1 MKARTKTYIMYSIT
15 TFSGDAEVMI
25 HCFPQQKWDVIE
37 QGTNHVRVS
46 RKNITFMMPR
56 EDFEQQWKVVE
67 QK

>member
-1 MKARTKTYIMYSIT
+1 MKARTKTYVMYRIT
-15 TFSGDAEVMI
+15 TFFGDVEVMI

-46 RKNITFMMPR
+46 RKNITFIIPR
-56 EDFEQQWKVVE
+56 EDFEKQWKVVE

>member
-1 MKARTKTYIMYSIT
+1 MKARTKTYMMYRIT

-25 HCFPQQKWDVIE
+25 HYFPQQKWDVIE

>member
-1 MKARTKTYIMYSIT
+1 MKARTKTYVMYWIT

-37 QGTNHVRVS
+37 QGTNYVIVS

-56 EDFEQQWKVVE
+56 EDFEKQWKVVE

>member
-1 MKARTKTYIMYSIT
+1 MKARTKTYVMYRIT

-37 QGTNHVRVS
+37 QGTSHVRVS
-46 RKNITFMMPR
+46 RKNITFMITR
-56 EDFEQQWKVVE
+56 EGFEKQWKVVE